1 MSNKDN
7 IMQRSIKAAFKLCID
22 VCKYCIRLLFE
33 LIKQIL
39 ILIGKMI
46 LFLSKWTIEKV
57 KNIISNF

>member
-7 IMQRSIKAAFKLCID
+7 IMQRLNKAAFKLCID
-22 VCKYCIRLLFE
+22 VCKYCIRLLVE
-33 LIKQIL
+33 LIKLIL

-46 LFLSKWTIEKV
+46 LLLSKWTIEKV